1 VRRIE
6 EMSADPSLVT
16 APSTA
21 SGAPTATEP
30 PAVTGPARR
39 SEMLIVAAL
48 ATFAAIRVL
57 VFCAAF
63 PVNNNMDEGNHFDVA
78 IFYSRGVVPRA
89 LGPHAKELR
98 RWTDN
103 WSPEFLV
110 TPDVYLQPQQIVR
123 PSLEAQI
130 KANLELAKIEHNHEM
145 LEPPLY
151 YSLAGAWL
159 ALGELIRVPDAD
171 MFYWVRFLNAL
182 VLPATV
188 WLGYVVA
195 RDLFPGSPFLKIG
208 TPALLAIIPQDVLY
222 GINDDVLSPLS
233 FGLVCL
239 GLVRW
244 MNPKRPAI
252 KAAALTGLG
261 VAATGLTKMTNLP
274 LIAVT
279 LVAVAWIVLRKPQ
292 TSSEVSS
299 PGVLRRPM
307 AAALTFV
314 VCVSPLPAW
323 LFWNKLTLGNFT
335 GSAAKLAELGFSQK
349 PFAQW
354 FSHPLFSLSGVKDF
368 WFELSAS
375 YWRGEITWYRKPI
388 ANYFVDCVYACGT
401 LLLLATATIGLWRTR
416 DTRQRAFLIFGLAAF
431 WASVAFLALSSVAID
446 FGKMGTASP
455 LFSFPGF
462 VCGRLMCGTLVPFAI
477 VASYAISLLAPR
489 RHAMAWSVG
498 ILGALGVM
506 IATSEIWL
514 HTLVFQSGWNL
525 FHTGW

>member
-1 VRRIE
+1 
-6 EMSADPSLVT
+6 
-16 APSTA
+16 
-21 SGAPTATEP
+21 
-30 PAVTGPARR
+30 
-39 SEMLIVAAL
+39 
-48 ATFAAIRVL
+48 
-57 VFCAAF
+57 
-63 PVNNNMDEGNHFDVA
+63 
-78 IFYSRGVVPRA
+78 
-89 LGPHAKELR
+89 
-98 RWTDN
+98 
-103 WSPEFLV
+103 
-110 TPDVYLQPQQIVR
+110 
-123 PSLEAQI
+123 
-130 KANLELAKIEHNHEM
+130 
-145 LEPPLY
+145 
-151 YSLAGAWL
+151 
-159 ALGELIRVPDAD
+159 
-171 MFYWVRFLNAL
+171 
-182 VLPATV
+182 
-188 WLGYVVA
+188 
-195 RDLFPGSPFLKIG
+195 
-208 TPALLAIIPQDVLY
+208 
-222 GINDDVLSPLS
+222 
-233 FGLVCL
+233 
-239 GLVRW
+239 
-244 MNPKRPAI
+244 
-252 KAAALTGLG
+252 
-261 VAATGLTKMTNLP
+261 
-274 LIAVT
+274 
-279 LVAVAWIVLRKPQ
+279 
-292 TSSEVSS
+292 VSS

-416 DTRQRAFLIFGLAAF
+416 DTRQRAFLLFGLAAF

>member
-1 VRRIE
+1 MRRIE

-21 SGAPTATEP
+21 SGPPTATEP

-188 WLGYVVA
+188 WLGYVSRAGSVSRQPVPENRHA
-195 RDLFPGSPFLKIG
+195 RAVGHHPTGR
-208 TPALLAIIPQDVLY
+208 A
-222 GINDDVLSPLS
+222 
-233 FGLVCL
+233 
-239 GLVRW
+239 VRHQ
-244 MNPKRPAI
+244 RRR
-252 KAAALTGLG
+252 ALT
-261 VAATGLTKMTNLP
+261 VVVWARLP
-274 LIAVT
+274 GA
-279 LVAVAWIVLRKPQ
+279 
-292 TSSEVSS
+292 
-299 PGVLRRPM
+299 RP
-307 AAALTFV
+307 LDE
-314 VCVSPLPAW
+314 S
-323 LFWNKLTLGNFT
+323 K
-335 GSAAKLAELGFSQK
+335 
-349 PFAQW
+349 
-354 FSHPLFSLSGVKDF
+354 
-368 WFELSAS
+368 AS
-375 YWRGEITWYRKPI
+375 
-388 ANYFVDCVYACGT
+388 
-401 LLLLATATIGLWRTR
+401 R
-416 DTRQRAFLIFGLAAF
+416 D
-431 WASVAFLALSSVAID
+431 
-446 FGKMGTASP
+446 
-455 LFSFPGF
+455 
-462 VCGRLMCGTLVPFAI
+462 
-477 VASYAISLLAPR
+477 
-489 RHAMAWSVG
+489 
-498 ILGALGVM
+498 
-506 IATSEIWL
+506 
-514 HTLVFQSGWNL
+514 
-525 FHTGW
+525 

>member
-1 VRRIE
+1 
-6 EMSADPSLVT
+6 MSA
-16 APSTA
+16 A
-21 SGAPTATEP
+21 APTAETTP
-30 PAVTGPARR
+30 SRR
-39 SEMLIVAAL
+39 SETRVVLAL
-48 ATFAAIRVL
+48 ALFAAIRVL

-110 TPDVYLQPQQIVR
+110 PPEIYLQPQKIVR
-123 PSLEAQI
+123 LTLQEQG
-130 KANLELAKIEHNHEM
+130 KGNLELLKIEHNHEM

-159 ALGELIRVPDAD
+159 ALGELVRVPDRD

-182 VLPATV
+182 VVPATV
-188 WLGYVVA
+188 WLGYLVA
-195 RDLFPGSPFLKIG
+195 RDLFPDTPFVKIG

-244 MNPKRPAI
+244 MNPERPAR

-279 LVAVAWIVLRKPQ
+279 LVAVAWILLRKPR
-292 TSSEVSS
+292 TSTENPSR
-299 PGVLRRPM
+299 PNARRRL
-307 AAALTFV
+307 AAAATFV
-314 VCVSPLPAW
+314 LCASPLAAW
-323 LFWNKLTLGNFT
+323 LVWNKLTLGNFT

-354 FSHPLFSLSGVKDF
+354 FSHPFFSLSGVKNF

-388 ANYFVDCVYACGT
+388 ANYFVDCVYSCGT
-401 LLLLATATIGLWRTR
+401 LVLLAAATFGLWRTR
-416 DTRQRAFLIFGLAAF
+416 DVRQRAFLLFGLAAF
-431 WASVAFLALSSVAID
+431 WMSVAFLALASVAID
-446 FGKMGTASP
+446 FGQMGTASP
-455 LFSFPGF
+455 LFAFPGF

-477 VASYAISLLAPR
+477 LASYAITVLVPR
-489 RHAMAWSVG
+489 RRATAWSFGV
-498 ILGALGVM
+498 LAALTLL

>member
-1 VRRIE
+1 MRRIE

-98 RWTDN
+98 RWTSN

-239 GLVRW
+239 G
-244 MNPKRPAI
+244 
-252 KAAALTGLG
+252 
-261 VAATGLTKMTNLP
+261 
-274 LIAVT
+274 
-279 LVAVAWIVLRKPQ
+279 
-292 TSSEVSS
+292 SSA
-299 PGVLRRPM
+299 G
-307 AAALTFV
+307 
-314 VCVSPLPAW
+314 
-323 LFWNKLTLGNFT
+323 
-335 GSAAKLAELGFSQK
+335 
-349 PFAQW
+349 
-354 FSHPLFSLSGVKDF
+354 
-368 WFELSAS
+368 
-375 YWRGEITWYRKPI
+375 
-388 ANYFVDCVYACGT
+388 
-401 LLLLATATIGLWRTR
+401 
-416 DTRQRAFLIFGLAAF
+416 
-431 WASVAFLALSSVAID
+431 
-446 FGKMGTASP
+446 
-455 LFSFPGF
+455 
-462 VCGRLMCGTLVPFAI
+462 
-477 VASYAISLLAPR
+477 
-489 RHAMAWSVG
+489 
-498 ILGALGVM
+498 
-506 IATSEIWL
+506 
-514 HTLVFQSGWNL
+514 
-525 FHTGW
+525 